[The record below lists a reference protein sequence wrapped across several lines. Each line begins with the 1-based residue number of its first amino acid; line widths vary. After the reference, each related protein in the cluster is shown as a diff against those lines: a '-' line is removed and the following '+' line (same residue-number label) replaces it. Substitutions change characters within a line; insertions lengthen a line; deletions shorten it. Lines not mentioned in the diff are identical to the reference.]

1 MHINTHTYMHSLKHM
16 HMLYIRLGKY
26 KIMQF
31 LEVLSN
37 IIDVIC
43 ASPHP
48 LPIGRKSCLVLDL
61 ANYPGL
67 ALSRILED
75 NLLWSL
81 LLDRL
86 CGDLNENDLIGSQGV
101 TLL

>member
-1 MHINTHTYMHSLKHM
+1 M
-16 HMLYIRLGKY
+16 YILHVILGKY
-26 KIMQF
+26 KIIQF

-43 ASPHP
+43 ASPYP

-67 ALSRILED
+67 VWSRILED

-86 CGDLNENDLIGSQGV
+86 CGDPNENDLIGSRGV